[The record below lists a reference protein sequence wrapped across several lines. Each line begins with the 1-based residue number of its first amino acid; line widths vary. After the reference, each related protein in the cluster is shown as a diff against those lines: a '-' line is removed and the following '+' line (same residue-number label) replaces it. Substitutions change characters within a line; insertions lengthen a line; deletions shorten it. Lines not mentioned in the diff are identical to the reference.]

1 MKLKKI
7 LQLNHQIGFNFE
19 NVYEAVLY
27 CLNLF
32 DNELIINDDDKT
44 FYESIRRK
52 NSKNVI
58 K

>member
-32 DNELIINDDDKT
+32 DNELIINDDKT
-44 FYESIRRK
+44 FYESIRLK
-52 NSKNVI
+52 NSNNVI

>member
-32 DNELIINDDDKT
+32 DNELIINDDKT

-52 NSKNVI
+52 NSNNVI